1 MEHDPIRLRV
11 TAETCRRLLGEVHD
25 PLTVARLTS
34 LAEERERKVREL
46 AEHFSDP
53 SA

>member
-11 TAETCRRLLGEVHD
+11 TAETCRRLLGEVYD
-25 PLTVARLTS
+25 PLTVARLAS
-34 LAEERERKVREL
+34 LAEECERKLCEM
-46 AEHFSDP
+46 ADHFSDP